1 MLLKPNIDGALQII
15 STSDSSTHKHRQ
27 FKEFQ
32 SVLEDCLKL
41 VQEVD
46 NLHIFDIYR
55 KWLYGRK
62 IQEFQEKI
70 KDLIDIQG
78 SPILAHDLQKL
89 DADVRDLRRRFEA
102 ATISEQ
108 SISYT
113 SHEIPDMPNIVVGM
127 DNRINDVKQILLQND
142 VYVVRIEG
150 IGGSGKNTLASSL
163 CKDIDVKGNI
173 SFFFQFVL

>member
-15 STSDSSTHKHRQ
+15 SSSDSSTHKHRQ

-32 SVLEDCLKL
+32 SVLEDGLKL

-78 SPILAHDLQKL
+78 SPILANDFQKL

-102 ATISEQ
+102 ATISE
-108 SISYT
+108 
-113 SHEIPDMPNIVVGM
+113 
-127 DNRINDVKQILLQND
+127 
-142 VYVVRIEG
+142 
-150 IGGSGKNTLASSL
+150 
-163 CKDIDVKGNI
+163 
-173 SFFFQFVL
+173 

>member
-1 MLLKPNIDGALQII
+1 MEDG
-15 STSDSSTHKHRQ
+15 
-27 FKEFQ
+27 
-32 SVLEDCLKL
+32 LKL

-62 IQEFQEKI
+62 IQEFQKKI
-70 KDLIDIQG
+70 KDLIDIKG
-78 SPILAHDLQKL
+78 SPILAHDLQEL
-89 DADVRDLRRRFEA
+89 DADVRDLPKQFEA

-142 VYVVRIEG
+142 VDRLG
-150 IGGSGKNTLASSL
+150 IIGM
-163 CKDIDVKGNI
+163 
-173 SFFFQFVL
+173 